1 MNDFMKNLGTFTG
14 RTPFELEDL
23 QNSHYILN
31 EGKTVQIHLIYEM
44 RLLKCNFC
52 NISCCIVPSNPK
64 FFSVCHIPVEHI

>member
-1 MNDFMKNLGTFTG
+1 MNYFMKNLGTFTG

-52 NISCCIVPSNPK
+52 NI
-64 FFSVCHIPVEHI
+64 